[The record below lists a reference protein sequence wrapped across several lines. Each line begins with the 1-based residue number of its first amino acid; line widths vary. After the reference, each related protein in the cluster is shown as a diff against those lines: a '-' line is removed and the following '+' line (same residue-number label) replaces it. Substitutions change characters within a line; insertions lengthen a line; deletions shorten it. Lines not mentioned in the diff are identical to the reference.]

1 VRETWGTR
9 AIGVR
14 FHGCSRLLRL
24 GASQARPHW
33 NDRKLPSSLPP
44 HQSSSRF
51 GLVLTTHNRR
61 TDKASM
67 FLIGMVVYTHVG
79 AGQLALEEK
88 TTPGKI
94 GA

>member
-1 VRETWGTR
+1 
-9 AIGVR
+9 
-14 FHGCSRLLRL
+14 
-24 GASQARPHW
+24 
-33 NDRKLPSSLPP
+33 
-44 HQSSSRF
+44 
-51 GLVLTTHNRR
+51 
-61 TDKASM
+61 M